1 MRVLIIVGSVR
12 HGRFSKRVADWVF
25 EEAKKR
31 NEFEVELVDLIDFPL
46 PFFEEAFSPL
56 MAKEPYLN
64 ENVRKLSVKVEGAD
78 SFIVVT
84 PEYNHGYPAVLK
96 NMFDYIYREWNKK
109 AVGFVSYG
117 GVGGARSVEQLRQ
130 VVIELQ
136 MAPIRQA
143 IHIPPQLFFDIMM
156 NKIDVP
162 NLFDILKFQ
171 LDSFF
176 DDLIWWTN
184 ALKNARETNIYGSA
198 RI

>member
-1 MRVLIIVGSVR
+1 MMRVLIIVGSVR

-109 AVGFVSYG
+109 SIGFVSYG
-117 GVGGARSVEQLRQ
+117 SVGGARSVEQLRQ
-130 VVIELQ
+130 VAIELQ
-136 MAPIRQA
+136 MAPIRQSV
-143 IHIPPQLFFDIMM
+143 HIPTQLFFDIIMGK
-156 NKIDVP
+156 NNDENP
-162 NLFDILKFQ
+162 FDNLKSQ
-171 LDSFF
+171 ADSFL
-176 DDLIWWTN
+176 DQLIWWTK
-184 ALKNARETNIYGSA
+184 ALKVAREQKH
-198 RI
+198 